1 MPVSIASWA
10 ARRTWRGISVSQTAW
25 ERLTPPTRSH
35 STDMIRISDCVMT
48 SARSLSLRVMVYLT
62 LSSSEK
68 APNASN
74 RLFDMLVGGLSAHRQ
89 RDDLPTDRLG
99 FGKMVVAQL
108 QTRMMPHRRWPADQ
122 GFDSILLQPRP
133 QIVTPRG
140 SDHIVLIDIL
150 ALVASEVRK
159 HNLCDIP

>member
-10 ARRTWRGISVSQTAW
+10 ARRTGRGISVSHTPW

-35 STDMIRISDCVMT
+35 STDMIRISDCEIT
-48 SARSLSLRVMVYLT
+48 SASSLSLRVMVYLT

-74 RLFDMLVGGLSAHRQ
+74 RLFHMLLGGLSAHRQ

-108 QTRMMPHRRWPADQ
+108 QARMLPHRSEERRVGKECRSRWSPY
-122 GFDSILLQPRP
+122 
-133 QIVTPRG
+133 
-140 SDHIVLIDIL
+140 H
-150 ALVASEVRK
+150 
-159 HNLCDIP
+159 